1 MIISA
6 DYHTHTPYSHGKGTV
21 MENAA
26 RAKEIGLEQIGITD
40 HGFSHLFFGVDRKKV
55 GDLKRDCAEAQKK
68 LGIDV
73 FVGIEAN
80 ILGEDG
86 KTDLLESD
94 YKDFEL
100 FIAGKHVS
108 VAYDSTA
115 AFFGYFLG
123 NFFTDKL
130 RLKPSASLIK
140 RNTLAYINTIKKNPV
155 DIISHLN
162 YLCPSDAV
170 EVAKCAADYG
180 TLIELNSKKTHL
192 TDDELSDI
200 IAKTKAYFV
209 VDSDAH
215 TVDRVGDTKLVD
227 EQLARV
233 GMPDGRILNDKDSVP
248 IFRFSKFKREHG
260 YG

>member
-1 MIISA
+1 MIITA

-26 RAKEIGLEQIGITD
+26 RAKELGLGRIGITD
-40 HGFSHLFFGVDRKKV
+40 HGFAHLFFGIDRKKV
-55 GDLKRDCAEAQKK
+55 GDLKRDCAEAERK

-73 FVGIEAN
+73 LVGMEAN

-86 KTDLLESD
+86 KTDMLESD
-94 YKDFEL
+94 YKDFDL
-100 FIAGKHVS
+100 FIVGKHVS
-108 VAYDSTA
+108 VAYDSPS

-140 RNTLAYINTIKKNPV
+140 RNTRAYINTIKKNPV

-162 YLCPSDAV
+162 YLCPSEAV

-200 IAKTKAYFV
+200 IAKTEAYFV

-233 GMPDGRILNDKDSVP
+233 RMPDGRILNTDGNVP
-248 IFRFSKFKREHG
+248 DFRFDEYKRRHG
-260 YG
+260 